1 MVKTGPHR
9 RNERGASLLV
19 ALIFLVIMAMLGVT
33 VANVT
38 TMQERMAGHTRDR
51 DLALQAAEAAL
62 RDAETRLQDASFRSS
77 GTDVIDYDPTLGND
91 ADFWEKCFTEKTTP
105 CLATAQHEPEHAL
118 PGAGSPGA
126 LADQPKYVVERKPL
140 DGSTEVF
147 RVTARAVGGSP
158 DAVVIL
164 QAEFG
169 ITPPPPS
176 GP

>member
-1 MVKTGPHR
+1 MRIGPQLR
-9 RNERGASLLV
+9 RERGASLLI

-62 RDAETRLQDASFRSS
+62 RDAEAKLQDAAFRSS
-77 GTDVIDYDPTLGND
+77 TTAIVDYDPTLGND
-91 ADFWEKCFTEKTTP
+91 SAFWEKCFEDKTSP
-105 CLATAQHEPEHAL
+105 CLVATQHEPERAL
-118 PGAGSPGA
+118 PEAGSPGA
-126 LADQPKYVVERKPL
+126 LAGQPKYVVERKPV
-140 DGSTEVF
+140 DGTTEIF
-147 RVTARAVGGSP
+147 RVTARAVGGSE

-169 ITPPPPS
+169 IAAAAPPTP
-176 GP
+176 